1 MNISAIKGE
10 ATDSRN
16 AIVGATEDMV
26 RTSVKMW
33 KLETVT
39 DQVKDEYPIGNRI
52 GPLIPILGGTHIHT
66 QPGENNAAVESS
78 SCCSLT

>member
-39 DQVKDEYPIGNRI
+39 DRVKDEYPIRNYIR
-52 GPLIPILGGTHIHT
+52 PLIPIIGGIHMNT
-66 QPGENNAAVESS
+66 KPDENDAAVEYLSF
-78 SCCSLT
+78 CSLT

>member
-39 DQVKDEYPIGNRI
+39 DRVKDEYPIGIRFQH
-52 GPLIPILGGTHIHT
+52 LIPIIGGIHMNT
-66 QPGENNAAVESS
+66 QPDENDAAVEYPSF
-78 SCCSLT
+78 CSLT